1 MQQSYIEKKKDMFM
15 LKKLNK
21 KTFINALIIF
31 ITMLIAFLSIILSIY
46 SNDEGVCNNDVQN
59 MLINKTQQYV
69 ENQKILIVGLF
80 DASSRSA
87 FMVMGD
93 KQGIE
98 SYTDRIRESSIEYNS
113 FEKSMENYDL
123 NIISKK
129 NTCVEKSKNV
139 TIINSAMIFFS
150 IISVTLSILYL
161 KKY

>member
-1 MQQSYIEKKKDMFM
+1 MFT

-21 KTFINALIIF
+21 KTYINALM
-31 ITMLIAFLSIILSIY
+31 MLITALIAILSSILVIY

-80 DASSRSA
+80 DASNRGA
-87 FMVMGD
+87 FMVMGN

-98 SYTDRIRESSIEYNS
+98 SYTDRIRESSIEYHS
-113 FEKSMENYDL
+113 FEQSMENYDL

-129 NTCVEKSKNV
+129 NTCVEKSEKV
-139 TIINSAMIFFS
+139 TIITSALIFFS
-150 IISVTLSILYL
+150 VILVTLSTLYL

>member
-1 MQQSYIEKKKDMFM
+1 MQQSYIEKKKGMSM
-15 LKKLNK
+15 LEKLNK
-21 KTFINALIIF
+21 KTYINAFIILITAI
-31 ITMLIAFLSIILSIY
+31 IAFLSIILSIV
-46 SNDEGVCNNDVQN
+46 SNDETACNNDVQN

-69 ENQKILIVGLF
+69 ENQKILISGLF
-80 DASSRSA
+80 DASSRAA
-87 FMVMGD
+87 FMVTGN

-139 TIINSAMIFFS
+139 TFITCAIILFS
-150 IISVTLSILYL
+150 LLSVLASIRYI